1 MSGEHRRMGGFMLP
15 AFVVIAGIVYALS
28 AARNGT
34 LSAAALKPVN
44 WAGVALLVAGAVA
57 AFQKKPAVKLV
68 GVLAAGIGAIL
79 VICLKCKGDIL

>member
-15 AFVVIAGIVYALS
+15 AIVVIAGIVYALS

-44 WAGVALLVAGAVA
+44 WAGLALMAAGVA
-57 AFQKKPAVKLV
+57 AAFMKTPSAHGPKRQLPMRPC
-68 GVLAAGIGAIL
+68 AGH
-79 VICLKCKGDIL
+79 VRRRFVSVRN

>member
-15 AFVVIAGIVYALS
+15 AIVVIAGIVYALS

-44 WAGVALLVAGAVA
+44 WAGLALMAAGVA
-57 AFQKKPAVKLV
+57 AAFRKRPTVRLM
-68 GVLAAGIGAIL
+68 GVLACGVGAIL
-79 VICLKCKGDIL
+79 VICL